1 MTVTT
6 PPATHSATGN
16 PPSAG
21 ASRPSMIPSRPSM
34 IPNRPSATANH
45 PSTTDRQA
53 LHESRQNGLV
63 WGNDQKKCNLV
74 LYFTRFALPL

>member
-1 MTVTT
+1 MMVIT
-6 PPATHSATGN
+6 PATAHSTTGN

-21 ASRPSMIPSRPSM
+21 ANLPSTT
-34 IPNRPSATANH
+34 PNRPFITASKPLH
-45 PSTTDRQA
+45 APQPA
-53 LHESRQNGLV
+53 LHGNRQNGLV

>member
-1 MTVTT
+1 MIATT
-6 PPATHSATGN
+6 PAAARSTTGN
-16 PPSAG
+16 PLSAG
-21 ASRPSMIPSRPSM
+21 A
-34 IPNRPSATANH
+34 NRPSTTAYRPSTTAYR

-53 LHESRQNGLV
+53 VHGSQQNGLV